1 MAPVSP
7 RRARLAAR
15 LKALRAGAAPS
26 GSEFARI
33 IGWSQPRVSKLET
46 GKQLPTEADIRA
58 WVVAS
63 GASES
68 VAAELLG
75 LLAAARVEYVLHRDE
90 SRIEGGLT
98 KVQEAQAAAEARVS
112 YIAEWQPAMVPG
124 LVQTAAYARE
134 LLERTDRS
142 TLTDPGDV
150 DPEAMATG
158 GVRRQD
164 VLYQPGRRI
173 ELILGEAAL
182 RSTPG
187 TIGTLLGQLDRLVSV
202 IDLPTVVLG
211 IVPFPLMPVMPL
223 SSFYMHDDIVY
234 IETLTGEQRLSE
246 PDEVAVYVKAF
257 RLLHEAAVTGP
268 DAVTFIQRVAAELR
282 GRNVSPSNTGARAGE
297 SD

>member
-1 MAPVSP
+1 MALSP

-15 LKALRAGAAPS
+15 LKAIRAGVAPS

-33 IGWSQPRVSKLET
+33 IGWGQPRLSKLET
-46 GKQLPTEADIRA
+46 GKQLPTESDIQA
-58 WVVAS
+58 WVAAA
-63 GASES
+63 GACES

-75 LLAAARVEYVLHRDE
+75 LLAAARIEYVTHRDE

-98 KVQEAQAAAEARVS
+98 KVSDAQAVLEARATH
-112 YIAEWQPAMVPG
+112 IAEWQPAMVPG

-134 LLERTDRS
+134 LFEGRP

-150 DPEAMATG
+150 DPDAMVTAR
-158 GVRRQD
+158 VRRQD

-173 ELILGEAAL
+173 ELIVGEAAL
-182 RSTPG
+182 CSTPG

-202 IDLPTVVLG
+202 IDLPTVELG

-223 SSFYMHDDIVY
+223 SSFYMHDDVVY
-234 IETLTGEQRLSE
+234 IETLTAEQQLAE

-257 RLLHEAAVTGP
+257 GMLREAAVTGP
-268 DAVTFIQRVAAELR
+268 NAVALIQRVAAELR
-282 GRNVSPSNTGARAGE
+282 VRS
-297 SD
+297 

>member
-1 MAPVSP
+1 VALSP

-15 LKALRAGAAPS
+15 LKAIRAGAAPS

-33 IGWSQPRVSKLET
+33 IGWGQPRLSKLET

-58 WVVAS
+58 WVAAA
-63 GASES
+63 GAGES

-75 LLAAARVEYVLHRDE
+75 LLSAARVEYVTHRDE

-98 KVQEAQAAAEARVS
+98 KVSDAHAMLEAQAMR
-112 YIAEWQPAMVPG
+112 IAEWQPAMIPG

-134 LLERTDRS
+134 LFDHPDRS
-142 TLTDPGDV
+142 TLTDPGDA
-150 DPEAMATG
+150 DPDSMATAR
-158 GVRRQD
+158 VRRQD
-164 VLYQPGRRI
+164 ILYQPGRQI
-173 ELILGEAAL
+173 ELIVGEAAL

-202 IDLPTVVLG
+202 IDLPTVEFG

-223 SSFYMHDDIVY
+223 TSFYFHDDVVY
-234 IETLTGEQRLSE
+234 IETLTAEQQLAE

-257 RLLHEAAVTGP
+257 GLLRAAAVTGP
-268 DAVTFIQRVAAELR
+268 DSVALIQRVAAELR
-282 GRNVSPSNTGARAGE
+282 VHS
-297 SD
+297 

>member
-1 MAPVSP
+1 VALSP

-15 LKALRAGAAPS
+15 LRAIRAAAAPS
-26 GSEFARI
+26 GSDFARR
-33 IGWSQPRVSKLET
+33 IGWGQPRLSKLET

-58 WVVAS
+58 WVTAA
-63 GASES
+63 GADDS
-68 VAAELLG
+68 VTAELLG
-75 LLAAARVEYVLHRDE
+75 LLAAARIEYVTHRDE

-98 KVQEAQAAAEARVS
+98 KVSEAQAALEAAAMH
-112 YIAEWQPAMVPG
+112 IAEWQPAMVPG

-134 LLERTDRS
+134 FFEGDRP

-150 DPEAMATG
+150 DPDAMAAAR
-158 GVRRQD
+158 VRRQD

-182 RSTPG
+182 RCTPG

-202 IDLPTVVLG
+202 TDLPTVELG

-223 SSFYMHDDIVY
+223 SSFYFHDDVVY
-234 IETLTGEQRLSE
+234 IETLTAEQQLSE

-257 RLLHEAAVTGP
+257 DLLRQAALFGS
-268 DAVTFIQRVAAELR
+268 DAVALIQRVAAELR
-282 GRNVSPSNTGARAGE
+282 VHS
-297 SD
+297 

>member
-1 MAPVSP
+1 MTLSP

-15 LKALRAGAAPS
+15 LKVIRAGTAPS

-33 IGWSQPRVSKLET
+33 IGWGQPRLSKLET

-58 WVVAS
+58 WVAAA
-63 GASES
+63 GAGDS
-68 VAAELLG
+68 VAAELMG
-75 LLAAARVEYVLHRDE
+75 LLAAARIEYVTHRDE

-98 KVQEAQAAAEARVS
+98 KVSEAQAVAEAHAMH
-112 YIAEWQPAMVPG
+112 IAEWQPAMVPG

-134 LLERTDRS
+134 MFAGDRA
-142 TLTDPGDV
+142 TLTDPGDI
-150 DPEAMATG
+150 DPDAMATARI
-158 GVRRQD
+158 RRQD

-202 IDLPTVVLG
+202 IDLPTVELG
-211 IVPFPLMPVMPL
+211 IVAFPAMPVMPL
-223 SSFYMHDDIVY
+223 SSFYFHDDVVH
-234 IETLTGEQRLSE
+234 IETLTAEQQLAE

-257 RLLHEAAVTGP
+257 DLLRAAAVTGP
-268 DAVTFIQRVAAELR
+268 DAVALIQRVAAELR
-282 GRNVSPSNTGARAGE
+282 VRS
-297 SD
+297 

>member
-1 MAPVSP
+1 MVAVSP

-33 IGWSQPRVSKLET
+33 IGWQQSKVSKLET
-46 GKQLPTEADIRA
+46 GKQLPTETDIGT
-58 WVVAS
+58 WVAAS
-63 GASES
+63 GASGS
-68 VAAELLG
+68 VTAELLG
-75 LLAAARVEYVLHRDE
+75 LLAAARIEYVTHRDE

-98 KVQEAQAAAEARVS
+98 KVQDAQAAAEARVT

-134 LLERTDRS
+134 LLERSDRS
-142 TLTDPGDV
+142 TLIDPGEV
-150 DPEAMATG
+150 DLEAMAAG
-158 GVRRQD
+158 RVKRQD

-187 TIGTLLGQLDRLVSV
+187 TVGTLLGQLDRLVSV
-202 IDLPTVVLG
+202 ADLPTVELG

-223 SSFYMHDDIVY
+223 SSFYMHDDVVY
-234 IETLTGEQRLSE
+234 IETLTAEQRLSE
-246 PDEVAVYVKAF
+246 PDEVAVYVQAF
-257 RLLHEAAVTGP
+257 GLLRDAAATGP
-268 DAVTFIQRVAAELR
+268 DAVALIQRVAAEVR
-282 GRNVSPSNTGARAGE
+282 GLSVPSPSTAGVRA
-297 SD
+297 

>member
-1 MAPVSP
+1 VALSP

-15 LKALRAGAAPS
+15 LKAIRAAAAPS

-33 IGWSQPRVSKLET
+33 IGWGQPRLSKLET
-46 GKQLPTEADIRA
+46 GKQLPTEGDIRA
-58 WVVAS
+58 WVAAA
-63 GASES
+63 GAGES

-75 LLAAARVEYVLHRDE
+75 LLAAARVEYVTHRDE
-90 SRIEGGLT
+90 SRIEGGLA
-98 KVQEAQAAAEARVS
+98 KVSDAQAVLEARAMR
-112 YIAEWQPAMVPG
+112 IAEWQPAMVPG

-134 LLERTDRS
+134 LFEGRP

-150 DPEAMATG
+150 DPDAMATAR
-158 GVRRQD
+158 VRRQD

-187 TIGTLLGQLDRLVSV
+187 TLGTLLGQLDRLVSV
-202 IDLPTVVLG
+202 IDLPTVELG

-223 SSFYMHDDIVY
+223 SSFYFHDDVVY
-234 IETLTGEQRLSE
+234 IETLTAEQQLAE

-257 RLLHEAAVTGP
+257 GLLRAAAVTGS
-268 DAVTFIQRVAAELR
+268 DAVALIRRVAAELR
-282 GRNVSPSNTGARAGE
+282 VSH
-297 SD
+297 

>member
-15 LKALRAGAAPS
+15 LKAIRAGAAPS
-26 GSEFARI
+26 GSEFARML
-33 IGWSQPRVSKLET
+33 GWQQPRVSKLET

-58 WVVAS
+58 WVAAS
-63 GASES
+63 GTSES
-68 VAAELLG
+68 VAAELIG
-75 LLAAARVEYVLHRDE
+75 LLAAARIEYVTHRDE
-90 SRIEGGLT
+90 SRIEGSLT
-98 KVQEAQAAAEARVS
+98 KVQETQAAAETRVS

-134 LLERTDRS
+134 LFERPDRP
-142 TLTDPGDV
+142 TLIDPGDI

-158 GVRRQD
+158 RIRRQD

-187 TIGTLLGQLDRLVSV
+187 TIRTLLGQLDRLVSV
-202 IDLPTVVLG
+202 IDLPTVELG

-223 SSFYMHDDIVY
+223 SSFYIHDEIVY
-234 IETLTGEQRLSE
+234 IETLTAEKRLFE
-246 PDEVAVYVKAF
+246 PDEVAVYQKAF
-257 RLLHEAAVTGP
+257 RLLREAAATGP
-268 DAVTFIQRVAAELR
+268 DAVALIQRIAAELR
-282 GRNVSPSNTGARAGE
+282 GRSML
-297 SD
+297 